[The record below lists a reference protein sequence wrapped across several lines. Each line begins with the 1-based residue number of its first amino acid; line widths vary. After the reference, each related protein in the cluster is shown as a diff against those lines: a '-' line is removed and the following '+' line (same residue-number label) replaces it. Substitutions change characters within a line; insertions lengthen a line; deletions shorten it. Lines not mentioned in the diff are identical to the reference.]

1 MERKEI
7 KETLE
12 ELRDELDAQPAWAAH
27 ESAVIYLEP
36 LYEKTKEAMKELQID
51 TANLE
56 KAAKAA
62 KKAESD
68 GSDFETFKAVDDDFF
83 EQMVISFNLML
94 IRAKWKRISSSMGHQ
109 SKKRRR
115 K

>member
-7 KETLE
+7 KEPLE

-36 LYEKTKEAMKELQID
+36 LYEKVKEVMNELEID

-56 KAAKAA
+56 KVAKAA
-62 KKAESD
+62 REAE
-68 GSDFETFKAVDDDFF
+68 GTLDFEDFKTLDDAFF

-94 IRAKWKRISSSMGHQ
+94 IRAK
-109 SKKRRR
+109 
-115 K
+115 

>member
-12 ELRDELDAQPAWAAH
+12 ELRDEFDAQPAWAAH
-27 ESAVIYLEP
+27 ESAVIYLSE

-62 KKAESD
+62 REVED
-68 GSDFETFKAVDDDFF
+68 TSDFEAFMAFMALDDAFYKEMEKAYHL
-83 EQMVISFNLML
+83 ISEK
-94 IRAKWKRISSSMGHQ
+94 I
-109 SKKRRR
+109 
-115 K
+115 